1 MKNIFTNHEENRLR
15 AGWRVFIFIFFM
27 FLGSAALSWFGGHT
41 FRYIL
46 ISGWTLL
53 LVWFA
58 ARVMDKRPL
67 SNFGL
72 DINGTW
78 WMEFSLGVFLGFFAM
93 AFIFFAE
100 RSAGLLVVTGFEWDA
115 IEPDYA
121 ALLGYFI
128 MMMMVGFYEEV
139 LMRGYA
145 LLNISE
151 GFCFKSRGEWF
162 GPVMAVAISS
172 AIFGMAH
179 AGNPNASWVSTINIV
194 GAGIMLSFPMLVTGR
209 LALPVGIHFAWNFF
223 QGGVFGFKV
232 SGTTFSDPLIK
243 IEQKG
248 GNIWTGGA
256 FGPEAGLMGVFGIL
270 LIGLC
275 CWVYF
280 KIMKIQVGIHPV
292 FKQPYLKKFERNNSE
307 SELGS

>member
-1 MKNIFTNHEENRLR
+1 MKNIFINNQENRLR

-27 FLGSAALSWFGGHT
+27 FLGSATFSWFGGDT

-46 ISGWTLL
+46 ISAWTLL
-53 LVWFA
+53 LLWFA
-58 ARVMDKRPL
+58 ARVMDKRSL
-67 SNFGL
+67 SSYGL
-72 DINGTW
+72 DINSIW
-78 WMEFSLGVFLGFFAM
+78 WKEFSLGVFLGFFAM
-93 AFIFFAE
+93 AFIFITE
-100 RSAGLLVVTGFEWDA
+100 WSTGLLVITGFEWDA

-121 ALLGYFI
+121 TVFGYFV
-128 MMMMVGFYEEV
+128 MMLMVGFYEEL

-151 GFCFKSRGEWF
+151 GFCFKSKSEWF
-162 GPVMAVAISS
+162 GPAMAVAISS
-172 AIFGMAH
+172 AIFGLAH
-179 AGNPNASWVSTINIV
+179 AGNPNASWISTINIV

-232 SGTTFSDPLIK
+232 SGTTFNDPLIK
-243 IEQKG
+243 IDQAG

-270 LIGLC
+270 IIALI
-275 CWVYF
+275 CWGYF
-280 KIMKIQVGIHPV
+280 RIVKIPVAIHPV
-292 FKQPYLKKFERNNSE
+292 FKHPYLKKFERNKSE
-307 SELGS
+307 SELGL